1 MGKTAYEI
9 ESEKAAFRSWLN
21 TGGDNAEE
29 LNYTKAAMKRAI
41 REELTEKQRA
51 YMMAYYGGM
60 TMRQVAEEYGVNI
73 GTVSR
78 TIAKAR
84 DRLRR
89 VLRYCSPVLLRSTME
104 GQHDE

>member
-1 MGKTAYEI
+1 MRR
-9 ESEKAAFRSWLN
+9 KA
-21 TGGDNAEE
+21 
-29 LNYTKAAMKRAI
+29 YTKSAMARAI

-60 TMRQVAEEYGVNI
+60 TMNQIAKEYGVNKS
-73 GTVSR
+73 TVSR
-78 TIAKAR
+78 TIANAR

-89 VLRYCSPVLLRSTME
+89 VLRYCSPALLRSTME